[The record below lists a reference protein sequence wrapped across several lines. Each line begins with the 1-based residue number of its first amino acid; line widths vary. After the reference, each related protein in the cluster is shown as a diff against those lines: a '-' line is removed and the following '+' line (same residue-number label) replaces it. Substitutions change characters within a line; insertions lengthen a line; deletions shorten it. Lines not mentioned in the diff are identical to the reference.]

1 MSKTGVAARKKPRVF
16 SRSAL
21 HLSHGFTEKN
31 KVRFVHC
38 GKEFIAL
45 LKKQIDA
52 AEHTIHLQTYIF
64 SDDETGTLIADAL
77 IDATRRKVEVFLLV
91 DGYASQSLSKEFVS
105 KLRKAGIRFRFFEP
119 LLKSKYYYFGRRLHH
134 KIVVIDY
141 VKAIVGSMNIAN
153 SYNDVQGEKAWL
165 DVALLVE
172 GEAALELHNVCCKLW
187 TKKKQKIFHP
197 TPDAKKIID
206 AIPESKSTKV
216 AVRQNDWVYRKNQA
230 YQTYYRMFHN
240 AKKSISI
247 VCSYFLPGK
256 GLMRKLRQAVERGV
270 KVRVVLA
277 GVSDVKTAKYAERYL
292 YRWMI
297 RNEIELYEYQP
308 TVLHAKFA
316 VADGHFL
323 TLGSYNLNGLS
334 AYASIELNLNI
345 DDTAFVKEIETEV
358 DEIIESDCKKIDLGT
373 YNTKL
378 ISVRQFL
385 QWGAYQF
392 LRVILKISTF
402 YFSQKE

>member
-1 MSKTGVAARKKPRVF
+1 
-16 SRSAL
+16 
-21 HLSHGFTEKN
+21 
-31 KVRFVHC
+31 VRFVHC

-77 IDATRRKVEVFLLV
+77 IEAARRKVDVFMLV
-91 DGYASQSLSKEFVS
+91 DGYASQSLSKEFVA
-105 KLRKAGIRFRFFEP
+105 KLRSAGIRFRFFEP

-134 KIVVIDY
+134 KVVVIDY
-141 VKAIVGSMNIAN
+141 VKAIVGSMNIADR
-153 SYNDVQGEKAWL
+153 YNDVQGEKAWL
-165 DVALLVE
+165 DVALMVE
-172 GEAALELHNVCCKLW
+172 GEAALELHHVCCKLW
-187 TKKKQKIFHP
+187 TKKKPKVFEP
-197 TPDAKKIID
+197 SPEAKKLIEG
-206 AIPESKSTKV
+206 IPESKSINV

-230 YQTYYRMFHN
+230 FQTYNRMFHN

-247 VCSYFLPGK
+247 VCAYFLPGK
-256 GLMRKLRQAVERGV
+256 RLTRKLRLAVQRGV
-270 KVRVVLA
+270 RVRVVLA

-297 RNEIELYEYQP
+297 RNKIELYEYQP

-316 VADGHFL
+316 VADGYFL

-334 AYASIELNLNI
+334 AYASVELNLNI
-345 DDTAFVKEIETEV
+345 DNKEFVKDIEAEI
-358 DEIIESDCKKIDLGT
+358 DEIIESDCKKIDLTT

-378 ISVRQFL
+378 ISIRQFL

-392 LRVILKISTF
+392 LRLILKLSTF